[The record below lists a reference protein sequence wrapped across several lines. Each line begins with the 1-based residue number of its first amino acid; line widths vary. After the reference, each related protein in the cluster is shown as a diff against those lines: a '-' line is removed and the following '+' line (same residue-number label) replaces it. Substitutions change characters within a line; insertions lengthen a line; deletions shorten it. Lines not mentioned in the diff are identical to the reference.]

1 MTFIDGVDLRQK
13 VTPGVRTE
21 SATSSLNFP
30 LPPRGSSLSVVHR
43 RNLLFTP
50 PRGPLNRLP
59 AEQTEKNTVEH
70 ESLHSNSASRVDK
83 SSVNLVRL
91 SDESAS
97 EYLGRYVVDSMDQ
110 ETS

>member
-1 MTFIDGVDLRQK
+1 MTFIDGVDLREM

-21 SATSSLNFP
+21 SAASSPNSP
-30 LPPRGSSLSVVHR
+30 LPPGGRSLSVMQR
-43 RNLLFTP
+43 RNLLVTP

-59 AEQTEKNTVEH
+59 AEQTDKNTEEY
-70 ESLHSNSASRVDK
+70 ESLHFNPAKNVDK